1 MEPLVII
8 FCIMSIFYICYLLGR
23 LRLMTMPITVSDE
36 EGTKIISMIDRSIRS
51 YGLEVS
57 CKGKDYFTISKLNH
71 GYGQDDIRF
80 FCMLYKNNYKKYSEW
95 LKYHKSKDNYFFI
108 VKVDEYPL
116 WMASRVPLWKQKE
129 FARIRTIE
137 EFIKQV
143 PTFETKLN
151 KLKKLEAIKNICK
164 EDV

>member
-1 MEPLVII
+1 MEPLTII
-8 FCIMSIFYICYLLGR
+8 LSIMSIFYIFYILGR

-36 EGTKIISMIDRSIRS
+36 EGTKIVAMIDRSLRK
-51 YGLEVS
+51 YDLEVS
-57 CKGKDYFTISKLNH
+57 YKGKDYFTISKINH
-71 GYGQDDIRF
+71 GYGPEDIRF

-116 WMASRVPLWKQKE
+116 WKQKE

-151 KLKKLEAIKNICK
+151 KMKKLEAIKNICK

>member
-1 MEPLVII
+1 MEPLTII
-8 FCIMSIFYICYLLGR
+8 LSIMSIFYIFYLLGH
-23 LRLMTMPITVSDE
+23 LRFMMLPITVSDE
-36 EGTKIISMIDRSIRS
+36 EGTKIFSMIDRSIHE

-57 CKGKDYFTISKLNH
+57 CKGKDYFTISKINH
-71 GYGQDDIRF
+71 GYGPDDIRF
-80 FCMLYKNNYKKYSEW
+80 FCMLYKNNFKTYTEW

-116 WMASRVPLWKQKE
+116 WKQKE
-129 FARIRTIE
+129 FACIRTIE

-151 KLKKLEAIKNICK
+151 KLNKLEAIKNICK

>member
-1 MEPLVII
+1 MEPLAII
-8 FCIMSIFYICYLLGR
+8 FGIMAIFYVSYLLGR
-23 LRLMTMPITVSDE
+23 LRLMSMPITVSDE
-36 EGTKIISMIDRSIRS
+36 EGTKIVAMIDRSICRC
-51 YGLEVS
+51 GLEVS
-57 CKGKDYFTISKLNH
+57 CKGKDYFTISKINH
-71 GYGQDDIRF
+71 GYGPEDTRF
-80 FCMLYKNNYKKYSEW
+80 FCMLYKNNFKTYKEW
-95 LKYHKSKDNYFFI
+95 LKYHKSKDKYFFI

-116 WMASRVPLWKQKE
+116 WKQKE
-129 FARIRTIE
+129 FARIRTLE

>member
-8 FCIMSIFYICYLLGR
+8 FGIMAFAYVCYLFGR
-23 LRLMTMPITVSDE
+23 AYFMTMPITVSDE
-36 EGTKIISMIDRSIRS
+36 EGTKIVAMIDRSIRRCD
-51 YGLEVS
+51 LEVS
-57 CKGKDYFTISKLNH
+57 CKGKDYFTISKINH
-71 GYGQDDIRF
+71 GYGPDDIRF
-80 FCMLYKNNYKKYSEW
+80 FCMLYKNNFKTYREW
-95 LKYHKSKDNYFFI
+95 LKYHKSEDKYFFI

-116 WMASRVPLWKQKE
+116 WKQKE
-129 FARIRTIE
+129 FARIRTVE

>member
-8 FCIMSIFYICYLLGR
+8 LGIMAIFYVGYLLGR
-23 LRLMTMPITVSDE
+23 LRLMTMPITVSVE
-36 EGTKIISMIDRSIRS
+36 EGTKIFSMIDRSIHK

-57 CKGKDYFTISKLNH
+57 CKGKDYFTISKINH
-71 GYGQDDIRF
+71 GYGPDDIRF
-80 FCMLYKNNYKKYSEW
+80 FCMIYKNNYKKYSEW

-116 WMASRVPLWKQKE
+116 WKQKE
-129 FARIRTIE
+129 FACIRTIE

-151 KLKKLEAIKNICK
+151 KLKKFEAIKNICK

>member
-1 MEPLVII
+1 MEPLAII
-8 FCIMSIFYICYLLGR
+8 FGIMAIFYVSYLLGR

-36 EGTKIISMIDRSIRS
+36 EGTKIVAMIDRSIRS

-80 FCMLYKNNYKKYSEW
+80 FCMLYKNNYKTYSEW

-108 VKVDEYPL
+108 VKIDEY
-116 WMASRVPLWKQKE
+116 PLWKQKE
-129 FARIRTIE
+129 FKRIRSVE

-143 PTFETKLN
+143 ATFETQLN
-151 KLKKLEAIKNICK
+151 KMKKLEAIKNICK

>member
-1 MEPLVII
+1 MEPLTII
-8 FCIMSIFYICYLLGR
+8 LSIMSIFYIFYLLSN
-23 LRLMTMPITVSDE
+23 LHFMMLPITVSDE
-36 EGTKIISMIDRSIRS
+36 EGTKIVAIIDRSLRK
-51 YGLEVS
+51 YDLEVS
-57 CKGKDYFTISKLNH
+57 CKGKDYFTISKINH
-71 GYGQDDIRF
+71 GYEPDDTRF
-80 FCMLYKNNYKKYSEW
+80 FCMLYKNNYKTYTEW
-95 LKYHKSKDNYFFI
+95 LKYSKSKDNYFFV
-108 VKVDEYPL
+108 VKIDEY
-116 WMASRVPLWKQKE
+116 PLWKQKE

>member
-1 MEPLVII
+1 MEPLTII
-8 FCIMSIFYICYLLGR
+8 LSIMSIFYIFYLLGR
-23 LRLMTMPITVSDE
+23 LRLKTMPITVSVE
-36 EGTKIISMIDRSIRS
+36 EGTKIFSMIDRSIHE

-57 CKGKDYFTISKLNH
+57 CKGKDYFTISKINH
-71 GYGQDDIRF
+71 GYGPEDIRF
-80 FCMLYKNNYKKYSEW
+80 FCMLYKNNFKTYTEW

-108 VKVDEYPL
+108 VKVDEY
-116 WMASRVPLWKQKE
+116 PLWKQKE

>member
-1 MEPLVII
+1 MEPLAII
-8 FCIMSIFYICYLLGR
+8 FGIMAIFYICYLLGHIR
-23 LRLMTMPITVSDE
+23 FMMLPITVSVE
-36 EGTKIISMIDRSIRS
+36 EGTKIFSMIDRSIHE

-57 CKGKDYFTISKLNH
+57 CKGKDYFTISKINH
-71 GYGQDDIRF
+71 GYGPDDTRF
-80 FCMLYKNNYKKYSEW
+80 FCMLYKNNFKTYSEW
-95 LKYHKSKDNYFFI
+95 LKYRKSKDNYYFI

-116 WMASRVPLWKQKE
+116 WKKKE

-143 PTFETKLN
+143 PTFDTKLN
-151 KLKKLEAIKNICK
+151 KMKKLEAIKNICK